1 MKYYLVLFL
10 NLALLAEVWAQ
21 STLYQSSPQNSLD
34 HALELFDKEL
44 FAGSLYDHS
53 ASLQLPL
60 NFEQNKS
67 AELYRAISALELE
80 SPNGPGLMKTYI
92 LDNGNHPSVA
102 TAGLYLGDHFF
113 YRKNY
118 REAVESYSL
127 VNSSSFSEANRAD
140 FLFKQ
145 GYAHFQLN
153 NYPKAAPFFDQTKT
167 MGEALSP
174 DAYYYSGFIAM
185 QNGETAKAIADLEE
199 ASKSPAYVQKT
210 PYLLA
215 ALYYQQGSY
224 EQLISYA
231 EPLLQSSTALDRK
244 EVINLYLAE
253 AYFAKKNF
261 EKAAKNY
268 DLFIDSRKGE
278 LSREEVYKGGIAQF
292 EIENYARATDY
303 LKVSASTTDEIGQAS
318 SYYLGHAYLKLEN
331 YPFATTSFS
340 SASKSDF
347 NQDIKEESLLN
358 YAKVNLQNGSFQLGV
373 TVLDEY
379 LDQYPSGKFRTD
391 AESLLS
397 EALIN
402 TNDYL
407 RALEQMEK
415 INNKSPRIKEAFQ
428 KVAFNQAMVYYRDKK
443 WNAALAYLDKSLSY
457 PVDSELVL
465 ATHFWQGE
473 INSAAGDLPK
483 AIIGYEKLRRLK
495 PASSDPYLIKSH
507 YGLAYAYFNSQQ
519 YPRAE
524 EQFQLYTEK
533 LRGRDDQQYY
543 DDALLRL
550 GDCYYVQKRF
560 GEAEGIFQRAIA
572 ESNTGIDYAY
582 YRLAVVQNFQTQN
595 SQAIDQLD
603 VLISRYPNSLYFE
616 DALFQK
622 AQINMEEM
630 SYPEASDGFS
640 QLINDRP
647 NSPFVPYALEG
658 RAVANFSMQ
667 NYPQTALD
675 YQQILT
681 NYPNSDNAETALKG
695 LQETLA
701 IQGRSAEFGDYLDNY
716 KSANPTS
723 GSIQSLEY
731 EAAKATYFDKTFEKA
746 IPAFERYLSTYP
758 GSAQRVEA
766 IYFLGDSYFQ
776 TEDIE
781 AALTQFR
788 LLEQEQASPQRL
800 RAIQRIGQIELE
812 RRNFEQAIPYLE
824 MASENARNKVEE
836 AEAVQGLMEA
846 YFETGK
852 FEQAV
857 MASNQL
863 MALDGILPETT
874 PTALLV
880 KAKAQRELNKSD
892 DAQTTLITLVNEYKT
907 IQGAE
912 GLYWLAFSFYER
924 AEFERSNETIFDF
937 SGPFVDFD
945 YWYGRMFLLLADN
958 YQESGESFQ
967 AKATLESII
976 EKSINEEIKSMA
988 QAKLQTLNQ

>member
-1 MKYYLVLFL
+1 MKYYLVLLL
-10 NLALLAEVWAQ
+10 NLALFAEVFAQ
-21 STLYQSSPQNSLD
+21 STLYQKSPQNSLD
-34 HALELFDKEL
+34 HAFELFDKEL
-44 FAGSLYDHS
+44 FAASLYDHS
-53 ASLQLPL
+53 SSLQLPL
-60 NFEQNKS
+60 NFEQDKS
-67 AELYRAISALELE
+67 AELHRAISALELE
-80 SPNGPGLMKTYI
+80 SPNGPGLMKAYI
-92 LDNGNHPSVA
+92 LDNGSHPSVA

-118 REAVESYSL
+118 REAIKSYAL
-127 VNSSSFSEANRAD
+127 VNSSSLNDANRAD
-140 FLFKQ
+140 LLFKQ

-153 NYPKAAPFFDQTKT
+153 NYPQAAPFFDQAKV
-167 MGEALSP
+167 MGQAVSP

-185 QNGETAKAIADLEE
+185 QSGETTKAIADLEE
-199 ASKSPAYVQKT
+199 ASKSPIYAQKT

-224 EQLISYA
+224 EQLIAYA
-231 EPLLQSSTALDRK
+231 EPLVQSSTTLDRK

-253 AYFAKKNF
+253 AYFAKKDFQN
-261 EKAAKNY
+261 AAKNY
-268 DLFIDSRKGE
+268 DAFIDSRKGE

-318 SYYLGHAYLKLEN
+318 SYYLGQAYLRLEN
-331 YPFATTSFS
+331 YPFASTSFS

-347 NQDIKEESLLN
+347 NQEIKEEALLN
-358 YAKVNLQNGSFQLGV
+358 YAKVNLQNGSFQLGI
-373 TVLDEY
+373 TALDEY

-407 RALEQMEK
+407 RALEQMER
-415 INNKSPRIKEAFQ
+415 INNKSPRIKEAYQ
-428 KVAFNQAMVYYRDKK
+428 KVAFYQAMVYYRDKK
-443 WNAALAYLDKSLSY
+443 WNPALAYLDKSLTF
-457 PVDSELVL
+457 PIDSELVL
-465 ATHFWQGE
+465 ETRFWQGE
-473 INSAAGDLPK
+473 IHSAAGDLSEAIK
-483 AIIGYEKLRRLK
+483 AYETLRRLN
-495 PASSDPYLIKSH
+495 PPTSDPNLIKTH
-507 YGLAYAYFNSQQ
+507 YGLGYAYFNSQQ

-524 EQFQLYTEK
+524 EQFRLYTEK

-550 GDCYYVQKRF
+550 GDCLYVQKRF
-560 GEAEGIFQRAIA
+560 GEAESIFERAIS
-572 ESNTGIDYAY
+572 ESNAGIDYAY

-595 SQAIDQLD
+595 GQAIDQLD
-603 VLISRYPNSLYFE
+603 VLISRYPNSLYLE

-630 SYPEASDGFS
+630 RYSEASNGFS
-640 QLINDRP
+640 QLIQERP
-647 NSPFVPYALEG
+647 NSPFIPYALEG

-667 NYPQTALD
+667 NYPQTASD
-675 YQQILT
+675 YQQILKS
-681 NYPNSDNAETALKG
+681 YPNAENAETALKG

-701 IQGRSAEFGDYLDNY
+701 IQGKSADFGDYLDNY

-731 EAAKATYFDKTFEKA
+731 EAAKALYFDKTFEKA
-746 IPAFERYLSTYP
+746 IPAFENYLRSYP
-758 GSAQRVEA
+758 QSAQRIEA
-766 IYFLGDSYFQ
+766 VYFLGDSYFQ
-776 TEDIE
+776 TNDTE
-781 AALTQFR
+781 AALAQFR

-800 RAIQRIGQIELE
+800 RAMQRIGQIELE
-812 RRNFEQAIPYLE
+812 RKNYADAIPYLE

-846 YFETGK
+846 YFEIGRYDQTIL
-852 FEQAV
+852 
-857 MASNQL
+857 ASNQL

-880 KAKAQRELNKSD
+880 KAKAQRELKRND
-892 DAQTTLITLVNEYKT
+892 EAQTTLISLVNEYKT

-912 GLYWLAFSFYER
+912 GLYWLAFSFQESGD
-924 AEFERSNETIFDF
+924 FERSNETIFDF

-945 YWYGRMFLLLADN
+945 YWYGRMFLMLADN
-958 YQESGESFQ
+958 YQQTGEDFQ
-967 AKATLESII
+967 AKATLESIV
-976 EKSINEEIKSMA
+976 EKSTNEEIKSMA